1 VSLTAKTVLC
11 LTVAIALVIGA
22 GVGIQWFFLSRQLPR
37 VEDKLV
43 QEGAAAVVRVLEAQI
58 NAYDSLCSKWAADE
72 RLAQSLQ
79 QTVTKGLPPGDPL
92 TAIVDGQSTFGYLI
106 DREGKVVSRKAGKI
120 VVLKEGASEELP
132 TEQWPLSH
140 PLIALTP
147 APVSHKGLLLTQDG
161 LALVSS
167 HPVYS
172 KVPDSLP
179 LGHLVVGKVLDKE
192 ALSGIL
198 GDSAGPA
205 QTWLA
210 DDASLPGA
218 YRDETGAPAGTDP
231 SRQRYLVRS
240 DRGRWSAFYA
250 DIYGAPAL
258 YWAGDASGMRSAWMA
273 HGIWREVLWEGIAGL
288 LAVLMCSQVFR
299 RHIYLALKG
308 ISSSLGDAKISDV
321 RRMILPLDRRDEV
334 GLLARQLDALLEKFR
349 RSFDEGKRREESLS
363 ESEERLSLAIQAT
376 KDGLWDWHL
385 RMKTMFLSPST
396 WTILGRAD
404 QGPAT
409 KPEDWFNLIHPD
421 DRDEVAK
428 RVQVHAASD
437 SNEVCL
443 EYRVRRHDDSLV
455 WMLYRALVVRDSR
468 GRGERIVGLLTDI
481 TPQKEHEQQLTFN
494 ATHDTLTG
502 LANRALLTEQLDL
515 AIKQAKRKKGF
526 KFGLM
531 LLDLDRFKVI
541 NDGLGHLVG
550 DKVLKCVAEKLRSS
564 VRSTDTVGRCSSTI
578 VRLGGDEFVLLLQ
591 DIYDIMDAIRVAER
605 LHGVLAA
612 PFDIDGHEVFTST
625 SIGIVMSG
633 SAGESVEGILRNAD
647 TALYRAKAQGRS
659 RYAVFDMEM
668 GARARKR
675 IQLETNLRRAIE
687 RDELVLRYHPIVSLT
702 TGKIDSFEALVRWKH
717 PELGEIPPDEFIHLA
732 EEIDMI
738 QPIGQWIVRTA
749 CRQTRLWQKK
759 YASAAELGINVNL
772 SAKEFSQEGLVQSI
786 RDTLTEVDLDPRY
799 VTVEVTETVLM
810 AHSESIIERL
820 KKIRSTGIRLSI
832 DDFGTGFSSL
842 SYLARF
848 PMNSLKI
855 DLSFIRDMHVSAESL
870 QLVTSILAL
879 SQSMNLTVVAEG
891 IEEPHQLHRLR
902 ELGCEYGQG
911 FLFSKPLDSSA
922 ASELLAADP
931 TW

>member
-1 VSLTAKTVLC
+1 MSLTAKTALSF
-11 LTVAIALVIGA
+11 TVVIVLVIGV
-22 GVGIQWFFLSRQLPR
+22 GVGIQWSFLSRQLPA
-37 VEDKLV
+37 VENKLV
-43 QEGAAAVVRVLEAQI
+43 QEDASAVVRGLEAQI
-58 NAYDSLCSKWAADE
+58 NVYDNLCSKWAADE
-72 RLAQSLQ
+72 RVAQSFQETLPE
-79 QTVTKGLPPGDPL
+79 GLPPGDPL

-106 DREGKVVSRKAGKI
+106 DREGKVVWRKAGKI
-120 VVLKEGASEELP
+120 VVIKEGASEELP

-140 PLIALTP
+140 PLIGLTP
-147 APVSHKGLLLTQDG
+147 APGFHKGLLLTQGG

-172 KVPDSLP
+172 KDPASP
-179 LGHLVVGKVLDKE
+179 PSGHLVVGKVLDKE
-192 ALSGIL
+192 ALAGIL

-205 QTWLA
+205 QIWLA
-210 DDASLPGA
+210 NDASLPEV
-218 YRDETGAPAGTDP
+218 YRDGTGALVSADP
-231 SRQRYLVRS
+231 SQQQYLVRS
-240 DRGRWSAFYA
+240 EGGRWSAFYA

-258 YWAGDASGMRSAWMA
+258 YWAGDASGIRSAWMA
-273 HGIWREVLWEGIAGL
+273 QGVWREVLWEGIVGF
-288 LAVLMCSQVFR
+288 LAVLMFSLVFR

-308 ISSSLGDAKISDV
+308 ISSSLGDAKVSDV
-321 RRMILPLDRRDEV
+321 HRMMLPLDRHDEV

-349 RSFDEGKRREESLS
+349 RNLDEGKRREKSLS
-363 ESEERLSLAIQAT
+363 ESEERLSLAIRAT
-376 KDGLWDWHL
+376 KDGLWEWHL
-385 RMKTMFLSPST
+385 RTNRMFLSPST
-396 WTILGRAD
+396 WAILGRAE

-409 KPEDWFNLIHPD
+409 KLEDWFALIHPE
-421 DRDEVAK
+421 DRDAVTE
-428 RVQVHAASD
+428 RVQTHTASGT
-437 SNEVCL
+437 NEVCL
-443 EYRVRRHDDSLV
+443 EYRLRRHDDSLV
-455 WMLYRALVVRDSR
+455 WVLYRGLVVRDPR
-468 GRGERIVGLLTDI
+468 GQGERVVGLLTDI
-481 TPQKEHEQQLTFN
+481 TPQKEHEEQLTYN

-502 LANRALLTEQLDL
+502 LANRALLAEQLDL
-515 AIKQAKRKKGF
+515 AIKQTKRKKEF

-550 DKVLKCVAEKLRSS
+550 DKILKCVAEKLRSS

-578 VRLGGDEFVLLLQ
+578 ARIGGDEFVLLLQ

-605 LHGVLAA
+605 LHGVLAH

-625 SIGIVMSG
+625 SIGIAMSG

-647 TALYRAKAQGRS
+647 TALYRAKAEGRS

-668 GARARKR
+668 GARARKK
-675 IQLETNLRRAIE
+675 IQLETSLRRAIE
-687 RDELVLRYHPIVSLT
+687 RDELILRYHPIVSLT

-738 QPIGQWIVRTA
+738 QSIGQWIVRMA
-749 CRQTRLWQKK
+749 CRQTRLWQKEFV
-759 YASAAELGINVNL
+759 SAAELGINVNL
-772 SAKEFSQEGLVQSI
+772 SAKEFSQEELVQSI

-799 VTVEVTETVLM
+799 VTVEVTETILM
-810 AHSESIIERL
+810 AHSETIVERL
-820 KKIRSTGIRLSI
+820 GKLRAEGIRLSI

-879 SQSMNLTVVAEG
+879 SQSMNLTVIAEG

-902 ELGCEYGQG
+902 ELGCECGQG
-911 FLFSKPLDSSA
+911 FLFSKPLDPPE